1 MLGKFQ
7 GRGESGEKDKAKE
20 FQMEETY
27 NNQTPR
33 GSPGAGGSWESQHK
47 EKPSQAAASLSPIPL
62 LTPPEAQSLGKASVL
77 QGQEN
82 RSRGSGVP
90 LLLLGIGLECLRGQQ
105 GAESTTLTQLLQA
118 QLPPGTGA
126 STWARG
132 GDSCVPKSAQR
143 AQGAGRDHGRLQP
156 PGETPGEARA
166 EQNKRDK

>member
-1 MLGKFQ
+1 
-7 GRGESGEKDKAKE
+7 
-20 FQMEETY
+20 MEETY

-47 EKPSQAAASLSPIPL
+47 EKPSQAAASMSPIPL

-132 GDSCVPKSAQR
+132 GDSCVPTSAQR
-143 AQGAGRDHGRLQP
+143 AQGAGGGP
-156 PGETPGEARA
+156 WKTPAPRRNPRGG
-166 EQNKRDK
+166 KG